1 MVVSLG
7 QIRQLSG
14 EVFMEGCPTRV
25 VLDHIM
31 SKWGVLVLLA
41 LTDGTHRWGE
51 LRREVQGISE
61 KMLASTLR
69 TLEADGLVERTS
81 YPEVPPRVEY
91 ALTELGRDLMERML
105 PLVEWVA
112 GNAATIV
119 GREEARPER

>member
-1 MVVSLG
+1 MVVSLA
-7 QIRQLSG
+7 QIRERSG
-14 EVFMEGCPTRV
+14 EVFTEGCPTRV

-41 LTDGTHRWGE
+41 LTDGTLRWGE
-51 LRREVQGISE
+51 LRREVEGISE

-69 TLEADGLVERTS
+69 TLEADGFVERTS

-91 ALTELGRDLMERML
+91 ALTELGRELMERML

-112 GNAATIV
+112 SHAGEV
-119 GREEARPER
+119 LKV